1 MRHRRIIMRI
11 SSQRIPMA
19 VCVWPHRIVLKS
31 YIQILDIQYIK
42 SMNACLQSPL
52 IGPPLVATEELRSP
66 ELVQYELTVKFIFP
80 TDVPAKIG
88 TDQNIVRTRSEE
100 RRVGEDSGDGR

>member
-80 TDVPAKIG
+80 TDVP
-88 TDQNIVRTRSEE
+88 RSEE
-100 RRVGEDSGDGR
+100 RRVGKEGKNRWARRHGETNT